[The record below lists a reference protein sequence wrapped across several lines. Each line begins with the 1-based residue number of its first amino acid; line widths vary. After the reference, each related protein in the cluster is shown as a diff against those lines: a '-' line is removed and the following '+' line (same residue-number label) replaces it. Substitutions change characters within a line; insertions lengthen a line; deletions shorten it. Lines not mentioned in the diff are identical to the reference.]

1 MKKLSFI
8 IFALIFA
15 ASGIYAQNAD
25 THKINKKQKVQLHKI
40 KEGVKSGELTRK
52 EEKRLLKQEAKL
64 QKKKKIAKADGKLT
78 PGERRKLH
86 REARK
91 LDAKI
96 YKQKHDRQKQK

>member
-1 MKKLSFI
+1 M
-8 IFALIFA
+8 
-15 ASGIYAQNAD
+15 
-25 THKINKKQKVQLHKI
+25 
-40 KEGVKSGELTRK
+40 
-52 EEKRLLKQEAKL
+52 KQEAKL

-96 YKQKHDRQKQK
+96 YKQKHDQQKRK